1 MDENQALQMYAT
13 TNQTMDGRSCVE
25 LLPYI
30 EFEETELHNR
40 EMEVFQLR
48 LQLICAS
55 HEFKVAMFRDYGR
68 KSIKPFLMRYW
79 LYDDTKATSTANKLN
94 EAHRVFQNFAQI
106 TKNCFKCPH
115 VKIFRLDM
123 HELYLAKNMTWVI
136 KQSVDIKPAS
146 RTPPDVPIPIDAGSV
161 EDSVQAI
168 LASDWY
174 RDARDNPFL
183 VANILKNITSRVIND
198 SVYRAGTR

>member
-55 HEFKVAMFRDYGR
+55 HEFKVVMFRDY
-68 KSIKPFLMRYW
+68 S
-79 LYDDTKATSTANKLN
+79 
-94 EAHRVFQNFAQI
+94 
-106 TKNCFKCPH
+106 C
-115 VKIFRLDM
+115 
-123 HELYLAKNMTWVI
+123 
-136 KQSVDIKPAS
+136 
-146 RTPPDVPIPIDAGSV
+146 
-161 EDSVQAI
+161 
-168 LASDWY
+168 
-174 RDARDNPFL
+174 
-183 VANILKNITSRVIND
+183 
-198 SVYRAGTR
+198 